1 MFDYRRLIPGRAFRL
16 FILKCLRPIPDRW
29 MLSLQYWL
37 QLGRRPNLKSP
48 SRFTEK
54 IQLYK
59 MNYRNPVMG
68 ECVDK
73 YEVRGFVERK
83 GLGSILNNIYGVY
96 DDADEID
103 FDSLPEKFVIKT
115 TDGGGGNN
123 VVICTDKSTLD
134 IPQLRRKLNGW
145 LNVKDINPGRE
156 WAYTLIHKSR
166 IIIEHYIEKSNSE
179 EGRSGI
185 EDFKILCFGGEP
197 RYVIVDVDRYVHHR
211 RNIYDVEWN
220 NLHVGTDC
228 PQFDEDYPR
237 PSNLAEMLAVARR
250 LSEDVP
256 FVRVDLYN
264 VDGKIFFGEM
274 TFYPWSGYVA
284 FNPDSFD
291 EELGAL
297 MNI

>member
-16 FILKCLRPIPDRW
+16 FILKCLRPVPDRW

-37 QLGRRPNLKSP
+37 QLGRRPNIKSP

-156 WAYTLIHKSR
+156 WAYTLIRQSR

-211 RNIYDVEWN
+211 RNIYDAEWN

>member
-16 FILKCLRPIPDRW
+16 FILKCLRPVPDRW

-59 MNYRNPVMG
+59 MNYRNPIMG

-134 IPQLRRKLNGW
+134 IPQLRRRLNGW

-156 WAYTLIHKSR
+156 WAYTLIRQSR

-211 RNIYDVEWN
+211 RNIYDAEWN